1 MNQTDNDFICD
12 NHDKSSN
19 VDVEKSSK
27 STDTET
33 LDVKHLTDIEI
44 QTDGVDSNM
53 ENNELK
59 NLVDSEMQTI
69 TEHNELNE
77 TIDSEM
83 QTDLVENV
91 ICDKKD
97 LDIKN
102 ISECAIQTEDDQEE
116 LINKQKI
123 KSLSEQLE
131 LKGLFKIP
139 SSLLF

>member
-1 MNQTDNDFICD
+1 MTN
-12 NHDKSSN
+12 
-19 VDVEKSSK
+19 
-27 STDTET
+27 
-33 LDVKHLTDIEI
+33 IEI
-44 QTDGVDSNM
+44 QTDSVDFNM

>member
-1 MNQTDNDFICD
+1 
-12 NHDKSSN
+12 
-19 VDVEKSSK
+19 
-27 STDTET
+27 
-33 LDVKHLTDIEI
+33 
-44 QTDGVDSNM
+44 M
-53 ENNELK
+53 ENNQLK

-69 TEHNELNE
+69 TEHNELNEKE

-116 LINKQKI
+116 IINKQKI

-131 LKGLFKIP
+131 LKGLFKI
-139 SSLLF
+139 LLPRIIQIKDDSIYK